1 MHYREIPPSPAGTAV
16 IASFWEFVVSDSI
29 EAPLLHRIPIDGCVS
44 LAVCKPAQ
52 GPARVVYVGPRCVAL
67 EVPVFAGD
75 HFFGVR
81 FFPGCSRAAIGITGL
96 EWRDQAGLF
105 VHPLAT
111 QLLESMEGVDSLEQ
125 AVPAFE
131 KHLQAEAPC
140 RYVSRAVSAIV
151 AGRGSVLISEIAAS
165 LHISERHLL
174 RLFREEVGLSPKQ
187 FARIC
192 RARAAAIDALRGEQ
206 TWGEIAAERGYADQA
221 HLSNEFSQLF
231 GLTPSEFEV
240 RVLSDIEHGT
250 LQH

>member
-1 MHYREIPPSPAGTAV
+1 MHYREIPPSPAAATV
-16 IASFWEFVVSDSI
+16 VASFWEFRVSSSI

-52 GPARVVYVGPRCVAL
+52 GPERVVFVGPRCEAL

-75 HFFGVR
+75 HFLGVR
-81 FFPGCSRAAIGITGL
+81 FLPGCSQAAIGVSGL
-96 EWRDQAGLF
+96 DWRDQAGLF
-105 VHPLAT
+105 VHPLST
-111 QLLESMEGVDSLEQ
+111 QLLESLKGVESLEL

-131 KHLQAEAPC
+131 KHLQSGLPC
-140 RYVSRAVSAIV
+140 RYVGRAVSSIV
-151 AGRGSVLISEIAAS
+151 ARRGSVLISDIADS

-174 RLFREEVGLSPKQ
+174 RRFREDVGLSPKQ

-192 RARAAAIDALRGEQ
+192 RARAAAVDALHGEQ